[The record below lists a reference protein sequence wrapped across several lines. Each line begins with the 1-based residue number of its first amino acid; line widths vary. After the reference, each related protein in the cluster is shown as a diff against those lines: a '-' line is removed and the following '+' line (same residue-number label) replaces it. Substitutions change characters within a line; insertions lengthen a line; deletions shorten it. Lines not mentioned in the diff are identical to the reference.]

1 MFLVR
6 SAFWLTLAFLV
17 IRPGVD
23 VRDAAATL
31 SSEAMT
37 RGSQFIAQQ
46 IETIACDS
54 LTCIGG
60 KAMAS
65 AALQTIPPAG
75 NPMHTQ
81 PAHNPVPLPRPRP
94 DKAG

>member
-1 MFLVR
+1 MFLIR

-23 VRDAAATL
+23 MRDTATTM

-46 IETIACDS
+46 IEAIDCTD

-60 KAMAS
+60 KALAN
-65 AALQTIPPAG
+65 AALQSTVPALD
-75 NPMHTQ
+75 PMHASSAVDT
-81 PAHNPVPLPRPRP
+81 VPLPRPRP
-94 DKAG
+94 AVAG